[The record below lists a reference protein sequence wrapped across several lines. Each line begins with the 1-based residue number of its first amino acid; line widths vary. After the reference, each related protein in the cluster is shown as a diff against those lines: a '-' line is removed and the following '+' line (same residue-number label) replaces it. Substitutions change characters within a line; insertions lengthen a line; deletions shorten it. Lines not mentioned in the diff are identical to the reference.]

1 MVEPYN
7 ILHVDTERTW
17 RGGEAQVFSLCH
29 GLSAMGFRQVA
40 AIQPDAPLGQS
51 LRDIRIETI
60 ELPMRGELHLRAAF
74 QLSEICR
81 KKNIHLVHTHDAHAH
96 ALGWLATMRFPRI
109 PVVVTRRV
117 DFPVGGN
124 LLSLFKYKS
133 KRVFFIA
140 ISHGVKKVLME
151 GGVPEERIEVVHS
164 GVDSERFPGKC
175 DGSGFRRK
183 FGVGKD
189 QIVIGNV
196 AALTDHKGHIYL
208 IDAASLVLQKFPNA
222 RFFIIGQGELLTLL
236 EARIEKLGL
245 KGRVTLTGYIKDVE
259 EAFRA
264 MDLFALSS
272 HLEGLC
278 TSVLDAMLMRV
289 PVVATRTGGIPDVV
303 EDGVNGYLVEPK
315 SPEAL
320 AQGIIRLLE
329 DREAQERFVKAGYE
343 RVIRHF
349 TKEKMVA
356 GTAMIYHNLLQ
367 NKL

>member
-1 MVEPYN
+1 MVESYN
-7 ILHVDTERTW
+7 ILHIDTERTW

-29 GLSAMGFRQVA
+29 GLSGMGFRQVA
-40 AIQPDAPLGQS
+40 AIQPGAPLGQS
-51 LRDIRIETI
+51 LRDIGIETV

-81 KKNIHLVHTHDAHAH
+81 KKNIHLAHTHDAHAH
-96 ALGWLATMRFPRI
+96 ALGWLATMRPPRI

-124 LLSLFKYKS
+124 LFSLLKYKS

-164 GVDSERFPGKC
+164 GVDPGRFLGKC
-175 DGSGFRRK
+175 DGTAFKRK
-183 FGVGKD
+183 YGIGKD

-196 AALTDHKGHIYL
+196 AALSDHKGHVYL
-208 IDAASLVLQKFPNA
+208 IDAVPRVLQKFPNA
-222 RFFIIGQGELLTLL
+222 RFFIIGQGELLPLL

-245 KGRVTLTGYIKDVE
+245 KGKVTLTGYIKEVE

-264 MDLFALSS
+264 MDLFVLSS

-303 EDGVNGYLVEPK
+303 EDGANGYLVEPK
-315 SPEAL
+315 NPESL

-329 DREAQERFVKAGYE
+329 DRKAQERFVNTGYE
-343 RVIRHF
+343 RVIKHF
-349 TKEKMVA
+349 TKEKMVS
-356 GTAMIYHNLLQ
+356 GTAAVYHKILG
-367 NKL
+367 KSE